1 MIQIQYKI
9 EKSFYSYLKV
19 EGHAP
24 ATFGK
29 SGENILCS
37 AVSVLAQTLF
47 LLLDESGKVSAK
59 KIEKGKMEM
68 TISLPNETT
77 NTQFEFFLRGIL
89 NLQKQYKDILNIQKI
104 GGK

>member
-9 EKSFYSYLKV
+9 EKSFYNYLKV

-24 ATFGK
+24 STFGK

-37 AVSVLAQTLF
+37 AVSVLAQTLY
-47 LLLDESGKVSAK
+47 LLLDESGNLSAK
-59 KIEKGKMEM
+59 NIEKGNMEV
-68 TISLPNETT
+68 TIFHPNETT
-77 NTQFEFFLRGIL
+77 NTQFEFFLRGTL

-104 GGK
+104 GG

>member
-9 EKSFYSYLKV
+9 EKSYYNYLKV

-24 ATFGK
+24 STFGK

-37 AVSVLAQTLF
+37 AVSVLAQTLY
-47 LLLDESGKVSAK
+47 LLLEESGNLSAK
-59 KIEKGKMEM
+59 NIEKGNIEM

-77 NTQFEFFLRGIL
+77 NTQFEFFLRGTL
-89 NLQKQYKDILNIQKI
+89 NLQKQFKDILDIQEI
-104 GGK
+104 GG